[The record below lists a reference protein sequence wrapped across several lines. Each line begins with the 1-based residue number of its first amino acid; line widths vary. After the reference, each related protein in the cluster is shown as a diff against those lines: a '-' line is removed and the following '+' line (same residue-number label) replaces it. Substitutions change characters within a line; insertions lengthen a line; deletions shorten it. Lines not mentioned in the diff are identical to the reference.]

1 MPKVSLIVPTYNVE
15 QYLVECMESIT
26 NQTLEDIEVIC
37 INDGSTDGS
46 LSILQSYADKDKRI
60 IIVDKENGGYGI
72 GMNIGLEMATGEYIG
87 IVEPDD
93 FVPVNMF
100 GNLYDIAKGNN
111 LDFVKADFYR
121 FERATNGDMFL
132 TYNHLS
138 KKEEDYNVVFNPSE
152 TPEAIRWIMN
162 TWSGIYKREFLIKN
176 NIRHNETPGASY
188 QDTGFATLV
197 TLLSKKMCFLEGHY
211 YKYRKDNEG
220 SSVKSNRKY
229 KCIVDEFIWLRSRL
243 KELGCDSDVDEAF
256 FKETRLR
263 AFFWNYSRLSEEYQ
277 EKFLHLEYVK
287 KAALDFDESVLG
299 YKIPDKEMKLKILS
313 GDTEIREIENR
324 KQSEYI
330 EQYDELLKILQA
342 YKKIVIVCSGKYG
355 QSIYRLIKAA
365 DCKAGIYV
373 CDNFTRGKMKE
384 FDERYIFSVEE
395 TVAANK
401 EACFIIANSNLGSEL
416 RKQVIGLGAEE
427 KDIYLYERNFISG
440 NVGALYNIIKKCED
454 SN

>member
-72 GMNIGLEMATGEYIG
+72 GMNIGLEIATGEYIG

-162 TWSGIYKREFLIKN
+162 TWSGIYKREFLNKW
-176 NIRHNETPGASY
+176 NIRHNETPGASF
-188 QDTGFATLV
+188 QDNGFWFQTFVFATRAMIIDKPYYMNRRDNPNSSVKNMQKVFCVNVEYDHIKDVLIEHPETWNRFKSYY
-197 TLLSKKMCFLEGHY
+197 TLKRFHNCLTTLRRIDNSCKLDYVNRFSKEMKRAYQLDEIDEELFTAAERDNIKLLINQPNMHYKLKALPMNNGSTNINNNFKQVKTELDKIKRSHAYKVGKMIMYFPSKFKSFAKRVY
-211 YKYRKDNEG
+211 RKINKYRKG
-220 SSVKSNRKY
+220 
-229 KCIVDEFIWLRSRL
+229 
-243 KELGCDSDVDEAF
+243 
-256 FKETRLR
+256 
-263 AFFWNYSRLSEEYQ
+263 
-277 EKFLHLEYVK
+277 YVK
-287 KAALDFDESVLG
+287 NE
-299 YKIPDKEMKLKILS
+299 
-313 GDTEIREIENR
+313 
-324 KQSEYI
+324 
-330 EQYDELLKILQA
+330 
-342 YKKIVIVCSGKYG
+342 
-355 QSIYRLIKAA
+355 
-365 DCKAGIYV
+365 
-373 CDNFTRGKMKE
+373 
-384 FDERYIFSVEE
+384 
-395 TVAANK
+395 
-401 EACFIIANSNLGSEL
+401 
-416 RKQVIGLGAEE
+416 
-427 KDIYLYERNFISG
+427 
-440 NVGALYNIIKKCED
+440 
-454 SN
+454 

>member
-162 TWSGIYKREFLIKN
+162 TWSGIYKREFLNKW
-176 NIRHNETPGASY
+176 NIRHNETPGASF
-188 QDTGFATLV
+188 QDNGFWFQTFVFATRAMIIDKPYYMNRRDNPNSSVKNMQKVFCVNVEYDHIKDVLIEHPETWNRFKSYY
-197 TLLSKKMCFLEGHY
+197 TLKRFHNCLTTLRRIDNSCKLDYVNRFSKEMKRAYQLDEIDEELFTAAERDNIKLLINQPNMYYKLKALPMNNGSTNINNNFKQVKTELDKIKRSHAYKVRKMIMYFPSKFKSFAKRVY
-211 YKYRKDNEG
+211 RKINKYRKG
-220 SSVKSNRKY
+220 
-229 KCIVDEFIWLRSRL
+229 
-243 KELGCDSDVDEAF
+243 
-256 FKETRLR
+256 
-263 AFFWNYSRLSEEYQ
+263 
-277 EKFLHLEYVK
+277 YVK
-287 KAALDFDESVLG
+287 NE
-299 YKIPDKEMKLKILS
+299 
-313 GDTEIREIENR
+313 
-324 KQSEYI
+324 
-330 EQYDELLKILQA
+330 
-342 YKKIVIVCSGKYG
+342 
-355 QSIYRLIKAA
+355 
-365 DCKAGIYV
+365 
-373 CDNFTRGKMKE
+373 
-384 FDERYIFSVEE
+384 
-395 TVAANK
+395 
-401 EACFIIANSNLGSEL
+401 
-416 RKQVIGLGAEE
+416 
-427 KDIYLYERNFISG
+427 
-440 NVGALYNIIKKCED
+440 
-454 SN
+454 

>member
-72 GMNIGLEMATGEYIG
+72 GMNIGLEIATGEYIG
-87 IVEPDD
+87 IVESDD

-162 TWSGIYKREFLIKN
+162 TWSGIYKREFLNKW
-176 NIRHNETPGASY
+176 NIRHNETPGASF
-188 QDTGFATLV
+188 QDNGFWFQTFVFATRAMIIDKPYYMNRRDNPNSSVKNMQKVFCVNVEYDHIKDVLIEHPETWNRFKSYY
-197 TLLSKKMCFLEGHY
+197 TLKRFHNCLTTLRRIDNSCKLDYVNRFSKEMKRAYQLDEIDEELFTAAERDNIKLLINQPNMYYKLKALPMNNGSTNINNNFKQVKTELDKIKRSHAYKVGKMIMYFPSKFKSFAKRVY
-211 YKYRKDNEG
+211 RKINKYRKG
-220 SSVKSNRKY
+220 
-229 KCIVDEFIWLRSRL
+229 
-243 KELGCDSDVDEAF
+243 
-256 FKETRLR
+256 
-263 AFFWNYSRLSEEYQ
+263 
-277 EKFLHLEYVK
+277 YVK
-287 KAALDFDESVLG
+287 NE
-299 YKIPDKEMKLKILS
+299 
-313 GDTEIREIENR
+313 
-324 KQSEYI
+324 
-330 EQYDELLKILQA
+330 
-342 YKKIVIVCSGKYG
+342 
-355 QSIYRLIKAA
+355 
-365 DCKAGIYV
+365 
-373 CDNFTRGKMKE
+373 
-384 FDERYIFSVEE
+384 
-395 TVAANK
+395 
-401 EACFIIANSNLGSEL
+401 
-416 RKQVIGLGAEE
+416 
-427 KDIYLYERNFISG
+427 
-440 NVGALYNIIKKCED
+440 
-454 SN
+454 

>member
-162 TWSGIYKREFLIKN
+162 TWSGIYKREFLNKW
-176 NIRHNETPGASY
+176 NIRHNETPGASF
-188 QDTGFATLV
+188 QDNGFWFQTFVFATRAMIIDKPYYMNRRDNPNSSVKNMQKVFCVNVEYDHIKDVLIEHPETWNRFKSYY
-197 TLLSKKMCFLEGHY
+197 TLKRFHNCLTTLRRIDNSCKLDYVNRFSKEMKRAYQLDEIDEELFTAAERDNIKLLINQPNMYYKLKALPMNNGSTNINNNFKQVKTELDKIKRSHAYKVGKMIMYFPSKVKSFAKRVY
-211 YKYRKDNEG
+211 RKINKYRKG
-220 SSVKSNRKY
+220 
-229 KCIVDEFIWLRSRL
+229 
-243 KELGCDSDVDEAF
+243 
-256 FKETRLR
+256 
-263 AFFWNYSRLSEEYQ
+263 
-277 EKFLHLEYVK
+277 YVK
-287 KAALDFDESVLG
+287 NE
-299 YKIPDKEMKLKILS
+299 
-313 GDTEIREIENR
+313 
-324 KQSEYI
+324 
-330 EQYDELLKILQA
+330 
-342 YKKIVIVCSGKYG
+342 
-355 QSIYRLIKAA
+355 
-365 DCKAGIYV
+365 
-373 CDNFTRGKMKE
+373 
-384 FDERYIFSVEE
+384 
-395 TVAANK
+395 
-401 EACFIIANSNLGSEL
+401 
-416 RKQVIGLGAEE
+416 
-427 KDIYLYERNFISG
+427 
-440 NVGALYNIIKKCED
+440 
-454 SN
+454 

>member
-1 MPKVSLIVPTYNVE
+1 MPKVSIIVPTYNVE

-138 KKEEDYNVVFNPSE
+138 KKEEDYNIVFNPSE

-162 TWSGIYKREFLIKN
+162 TWSGIYKREFLNKW
-176 NIRHNETPGASY
+176 NIRHNETPGASF
-188 QDTGFATLV
+188 QDNGFWFQTFVFATRAMIIDKPYYMNRRDNPNSSVKNMQKVFCVNVEYDHIKDVLIEYPETWNRFKSYY
-197 TLLSKKMCFLEGHY
+197 TLKRFHNCLTTLRRIDNSCKLDYVNRFSKEMKRAYQLDEIDEELFTAAERDNIKLLINKPNMYYKLKALPMNNGSTNINNNFKQVKTELDKIKRSHAYKVGKMIMYFPSKFKSFAKRVY
-211 YKYRKDNEG
+211 RKINKYRKG
-220 SSVKSNRKY
+220 
-229 KCIVDEFIWLRSRL
+229 
-243 KELGCDSDVDEAF
+243 
-256 FKETRLR
+256 
-263 AFFWNYSRLSEEYQ
+263 
-277 EKFLHLEYVK
+277 YVK
-287 KAALDFDESVLG
+287 NE
-299 YKIPDKEMKLKILS
+299 
-313 GDTEIREIENR
+313 
-324 KQSEYI
+324 
-330 EQYDELLKILQA
+330 
-342 YKKIVIVCSGKYG
+342 
-355 QSIYRLIKAA
+355 
-365 DCKAGIYV
+365 
-373 CDNFTRGKMKE
+373 
-384 FDERYIFSVEE
+384 
-395 TVAANK
+395 
-401 EACFIIANSNLGSEL
+401 
-416 RKQVIGLGAEE
+416 
-427 KDIYLYERNFISG
+427 
-440 NVGALYNIIKKCED
+440 
-454 SN
+454 